1 MSSQDDRGNGERGTS
16 GTEPRR
22 ELWQRRP
29 GETAR
34 QYQGFVAYRALGPDR
49 TLSEAAR
56 RLGVSVSLV
65 KRWSSRNQW
74 RLRAEL
80 WDAHER
86 DQAEEEARTA
96 RERAYRRR
104 LEYAEQ
110 LEKVAMAGLR
120 SLVVRDPETG
130 QSRFVKGLK
139 PSEIADLIGVACRLL
154 PPSIAELPEEERH
167 SPLEAELSQFSQ
179 ADLERLNSL
188 LEQERPEERGDDHGS
203 SQ

>member
-1 MSSQDDRGNGERGTS
+1 MSSHDDPGNEEHATGKAESRH
-16 GTEPRR
+16 
-22 ELWQRRP
+22 ELWQRQA

-34 QYQGFVAYRALGPDR
+34 QYQAFLAYRALGPDR
-49 TLSEAAR
+49 TLPEAAR
-56 RLGVSVSLV
+56 RLGISLSLV

-74 RLRAEL
+74 RVRAEL

-86 DQAEEEARTA
+86 EQAEEEARTV

-104 LEYAEQ
+104 VEYAEQ

-154 PPSIAELPEEERH
+154 PPSIAELPEHGRR
-167 SPLEAELSQFSQ
+167 SEAEQELSQFSQ
-179 ADLERLNSL
+179 ADLERLHSL
-188 LEQERPEERGDDHGS
+188 LEQERPEETTNGDNDTP
-203 SQ
+203 